1 MEAFISIIGKGLWAG
16 VAALGFGILF
26 NIPRRTIFIVFLL
39 GLCGGIVKFSMMGY
53 VNAGVVLATLI
64 AALMVGIV
72 NVFCAHAI
80 HTPPVVLVIPA
91 VIPMVP
97 GAFAYK
103 AIIAFAKLAIG
114 IASPEVISMAMENGI
129 KTFFILLFIAL
140 GVSTPLLILRKES
153 VKHIRLHKRRK

>member
-1 MEAFISIIGKGLWAG
+1 MESIVAILGKGLWAG

-26 NIPRRTIFIVFLL
+26 NIPRRTISIVFLL
-39 GLCGGIVKFSMMGY
+39 GLCGGLAKFSFLAYTGL
-53 VNAGVVLATLI
+53 GVVLATLL
-64 AALMVGIV
+64 AALIVGII

-114 IASPEVISMAMENGI
+114 FASPEVISMAMENGV

-140 GVSTPLLILRKES
+140 GVSTPLLLLRKES
-153 VKHIRLHKRRK
+153 VKHVRLYKRK